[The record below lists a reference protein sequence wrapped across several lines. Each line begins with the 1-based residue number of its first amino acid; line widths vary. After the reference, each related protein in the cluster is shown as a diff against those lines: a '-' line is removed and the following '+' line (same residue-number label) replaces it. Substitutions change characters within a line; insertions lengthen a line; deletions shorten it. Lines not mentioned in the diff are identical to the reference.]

1 MRRMLDRATGA
12 IPMYK
17 LVVVCLAAI
26 TALAFA
32 LSLAGQLSQGPLE
45 LLASLVVAIT
55 ATGASGWLAARLAR
69 RQLHPESSI
78 ITGLLIFMIME
89 PSIDPLTLGGIAL
102 SGVIASASKYLIAVR
117 GRHIFNPT
125 ATGTFIVGITGIA
138 FPLWWI
144 GTPYLQP
151 VIIIGALLVLYR
163 TQRLAMGAG
172 FAGLAGAVSVA
183 ASLLGGSSIET
194 ALGFAFLS
202 SALFFFAGFMLSEPL
217 TLPPRLWQQ
226 LVVAGIA
233 AVVFAVP
240 FNSGLTNK
248 YLLALL
254 VANLVAFAFG
264 QRRGIRLSFVGKQQ
278 VGPST
283 FELAFQPARRVRF
296 SPGQYMELTI
306 PHRRADFRGTRRYF
320 SISSAPSDDGPITFA
335 ITFAV
340 SAESRSSSFKQ
351 ALLEL
356 EPGAIVHGT
365 GVGGDFLLPKD
376 VSEPLLLV
384 AGGIG
389 ITPFASQLA
398 HATARGEKRD
408 VVVAYATSSTGELPY
423 RAMLER
429 SGATVVLYSPE
440 APASLPPGWQYGG
453 SGRVTGERL
462 ADAIPDLARRR
473 AYVSGPPALVNDLRK
488 ALRTQGAK
496 RVHSDYF
503 SGY

>member
-1 MRRMLDRATGA
+1 M
-12 IPMYK
+12 
-17 LVVVCLAAI
+17 
-26 TALAFA
+26 
-32 LSLAGQLSQGPLE
+32 
-45 LLASLVVAIT
+45 
-55 ATGASGWLAARLAR
+55 
-69 RQLHPESSI
+69 
-78 ITGLLIFMIME
+78 
-89 PSIDPLTLGGIAL
+89 
-102 SGVIASASKYLIAVR
+102 
-117 GRHIFNPT
+117 
-125 ATGTFIVGITGIA
+125 
-138 FPLWWI
+138 
-144 GTPYLQP
+144 
-151 VIIIGALLVLYR
+151 
-163 TQRLAMGAG
+163 
-172 FAGLAGAVSVA
+172 
-183 ASLLGGSSIET
+183 
-194 ALGFAFLS
+194 
-202 SALFFFAGFMLSEPL
+202 
-217 TLPPRLWQQ
+217 
-226 LVVAGIA
+226 
-233 AVVFAVP
+233 FAVP

-264 QRRGIRLSFVGKQQ
+264 QRRGIRLSFIGKQQ
-278 VGPST
+278 VGPAT

-335 ITFAV
+335 ITFAT
-340 SAESRSSSFKQ
+340 SASSKSSSFKQ
-351 ALLEL
+351 ALLKL
-356 EPGAIVHGT
+356 EPGAILHGT

-429 SGATVVLYSPE
+429 SGATVVLYSPA

>member
-1 MRRMLDRATGA
+1 MRRLLDRVTGA

-17 LVVVCLAAI
+17 LVVIGLAAI
-26 TALAFA
+26 TALAFV
-32 LSLAGQLSQGPLE
+32 LSFAGQLSRSPLE
-45 LLASLVVAIT
+45 LVASLLVAIA
-55 ATGASGWLAARLAR
+55 ATSGSGWIAARLAK
-69 RQLHPESSI
+69 RQPHPESSI

-89 PSIDPLTLGGIAL
+89 PTIEPVALGGIAL
-102 SGVIASASKYLIAVR
+102 SGVVASASKYLIAVR
-117 GRHIFNPT
+117 GRHVFNPA
-125 ATGTFIVGITGIA
+125 ATGTFIIGIAGIA
-138 FPLWWI
+138 FPVWWI

-163 TQRLAMGAG
+163 TQRLAMGVV
-172 FAGLAGAVSVA
+172 FAGLAGVISVS
-183 ASLLGGSSIET
+183 ASLLGGSSLEA

-233 AVVFAVP
+233 ALVFAVP

-254 VANLVAFAFG
+254 AANLVAFAFG

-283 FELAFQPARRVRF
+283 FELAFQPARPVRF

-335 ITFAV
+335 ITV
-340 SAESRSSSFKQ
+340 PSKSSSFKQ
-351 ALLEL
+351 ALLDL

-365 GVGGDFLLPKD
+365 GVGGDFFLPKD
-376 VSEPLLLV
+376 VSQPLLLV

-408 VVVAYATSSTGELPY
+408 VVVAYATSSTGDLPY
-423 RAMLER
+423 AAMLER
-429 SGATVVLYSPE
+429 SGARVVLYSPE
-440 APASLPPGWQYGG
+440 APATMPPGWQYGG

-462 ADAIPDLARRR
+462 ANAIPDLALRR
-473 AYVSGPPALVNDLRK
+473 AYVSGPPALVTDLRS
-488 ALRTQGAK
+488 ALRSQGAK
-496 RVHSDYF
+496 KVHSDYF

>member
-1 MRRMLDRATGA
+1 MRRILDRATGA

-17 LVVVCLAAI
+17 LVVICLAAI

-32 LSLAGQLSQGPLE
+32 LSLGGQLSQGPLA

-69 RQLHPESSI
+69 RRPHPESSI

-117 GRHIFNPT
+117 GRHIFNPA

-172 FAGLAGAVSVA
+172 FAALAGAISVA
-183 ASLLGGSSIET
+183 ASLLGGSSLVA

-233 AVVFAVP
+233 ALVFAVP
-240 FNSGLTNK
+240 FDSGLTNK

-264 QRRGIRLSFVGKQQ
+264 QRRGIRLSFIGRQQ
-278 VGPST
+278 VGPAT
-283 FELAFQPARRVRF
+283 FELAFQPARPVRF

-320 SISSAPSDDGPITFA
+320 SISSAPNADGPITFT
-335 ITFAV
+335 ITV
-340 SAESRSSSFKQ
+340 PSKSSSFKQ
-351 ALLEL
+351 ALLEM
-356 EPGAIVHGT
+356 EPGAIAHGT

-423 RAMLER
+423 RAMLEH
-429 SGATVVLYSPE
+429 SGASVVLYSPE

-462 ADAIPDLARRR
+462 ADAIPDLAGRR

>member
-1 MRRMLDRATGA
+1 MRRILDRATGA

-17 LVVVCLAAI
+17 LVVICLAAI

-32 LSLAGQLSQGPLE
+32 LSLGGQLSQGPLA

-69 RQLHPESSI
+69 RRPHPESSI

-117 GRHIFNPT
+117 GRHIFNPA

-172 FAGLAGAVSVA
+172 FAALAGAISVA
-183 ASLLGGSSIET
+183 ASLLGGSSLET

-202 SALFFFAGFMLSEPL
+202 SALLFFAGFMLSEPL
-217 TLPPRLWQQ
+217 TLPPRLCQQ

-233 AVVFAVP
+233 ALVFAVP
-240 FNSGLTNK
+240 FDSGLTNK

-264 QRRGIRLSFVGKQQ
+264 QRRGIRLSFIGRQQ
-278 VGPST
+278 VGPAT
-283 FELAFQPARRVRF
+283 FELAFQPARPVRF

-320 SISSAPSDDGPITFA
+320 SISSAPSDDGPLTFTIT
-335 ITFAV
+335 V
-340 SAESRSSSFKQ
+340 PPKSSSFKQ
-351 ALLEL
+351 ALLEM
-356 EPGAIVHGT
+356 EPGAIAHGT

-423 RAMLER
+423 RAMLEH
-429 SGATVVLYSPE
+429 SGASVVLYSPE

-462 ADAIPDLARRR
+462 ADAIPDLAGRR

>member
-1 MRRMLDRATGA
+1 MRRILDRATGA

-17 LVVVCLAAI
+17 LVVICLAAI

-32 LSLAGQLSQGPLE
+32 LSLGGQLSQGPLA

-69 RQLHPESSI
+69 RRPHPESSI

-117 GRHIFNPT
+117 GRHIFNPA

-172 FAGLAGAVSVA
+172 FAALAGAISVA
-183 ASLLGGSSIET
+183 ASLLGGSSLVA

-233 AVVFAVP
+233 ALVFAVP
-240 FNSGLTNK
+240 FDSGLTNK

-264 QRRGIRLSFVGKQQ
+264 QRRGIRLSFIGRQQ
-278 VGPST
+278 VGPAT
-283 FELAFQPARRVRF
+283 FELAFQPARPVRF

-320 SISSAPSDDGPITFA
+320 SISSAPNADGPITFT
-335 ITFAV
+335 ITV
-340 SAESRSSSFKQ
+340 PSKSSSFKQ
-351 ALLEL
+351 ALLEM
-356 EPGAIVHGT
+356 EPGAIAHGT

-423 RAMLER
+423 RAMLEH
-429 SGATVVLYSPE
+429 SGASVVLYSPE